1 MRKMGPVGRTISLAH
16 EFKMNIPSDIKEH
29 IRKPGVRQ
37 RIKDEIIRMI
47 AEERMLPGDKI
58 MPQNEL
64 AARFTTTPVTIH
76 KALRELVA
84 EGVVERRK
92 GVGTFISARKVAE
105 AGRDKRICLVL
116 HRTGLER
123 PLFNLECW
131 PYMQDLIFDFSA
143 MLSEGYS
150 FTMKYADPETNVGR
164 LIEDLRGYF
173 AIFFHYPNEVPI
185 SVIKAVI
192 RSRVA
197 PVVKIGKTQERLDC
211 IVLDNDRFTD
221 LQTAANHLI
230 SLGHRRIGY
239 LGSSHW
245 WGDLGLAGFRS
256 ALEMA
261 GLPECPELIFRFDS
275 EREAGLKLA
284 DRIAES
290 GDYPD
295 AIVADSDLRGL
306 GLVEQLRTRNVRVP
320 EDISVVSHDGLQLAA
335 YHPPYLTTIKIPYGK
350 MIKEALHLIDGSN
363 DRTSLVHT
371 IVMDGDLIEGRTVAR
386 KVAG

>member
-1 MRKMGPVGRTISLAH
+1 M
-16 EFKMNIPSDIKEH
+16 KEY
-29 IRKPGVRQ
+29 IRKPAVRQ
-37 RIKDEIIRMI
+37 RIKDEIIGMI
-47 AEERMLPGDKI
+47 SSERMLPGDKI

-64 AARFTTTPVTIH
+64 AQRFKTTPVTIH
-76 KALRELVA
+76 KALRELVD

-92 GVGTFISARKVAE
+92 GVGTFISARKVME
-105 AGRDKRICLVL
+105 FPRDKQICLVL
-116 HRTGLER
+116 HRTGLDR
-123 PLFNLECW
+123 PQFNPEYW

-143 MLSEGYS
+143 MLSKGYS

-164 LIEDLRGYF
+164 LIEDLKGYF
-173 AIFFHYPNEVPI
+173 AVFFHYSNEVPI
-185 SVIKAVI
+185 SIIKTVI

-211 IVLDNDRFTD
+211 IQLDNDRFTD
-221 LQTAANHLI
+221 LQTAANYLI

-261 GLPECPELIFRFDS
+261 GLPECPEFVFRFDV
-275 EREAGLKLA
+275 EREAGCKLA
-284 DRIAES
+284 DRIAEG
-290 GDYPD
+290 GDFPD

-306 GLVEQLRTRNVRVP
+306 GLVEQLRIRNIRVP

-335 YHPPYLTTIKIPYGK
+335 YHPPYLSTIKIPYGK
-350 MIKEALHLIDGSN
+350 MIQEALELIERSN
-363 DRTSLVHT
+363 DRTTIIHT
-371 IVMDGDLIEGRTVAR
+371 IVMDGELIEGRTVKPKKATS
-386 KVAG
+386 